1 MGQPLLAGGPPCWRS
16 KREGILVGNTVLLV
30 LLLLADVAVALAN
43 VSRWHSPIP
52 LAVPGLRGAS
62 VTYLGAMAAVGGALV
77 LLWLLGVA
85 DRAVIRGQLRGR
97 DTVVRAKDEELTQLK
112 ATAYDH
118 DQPALADMR
127 AHLDTLSRDLRD
139 IRVRL
144 EKVAVIEVTRAEA
157 SRSDPDRVAPEDI
170 EPVQPALA
178 ERRAEG
184 ATREETVPRKRTRW
198 PF

>member
-1 MGQPLLAGGPPCWRS
+1 
-16 KREGILVGNTVLLV
+16 
-30 LLLLADVAVALAN
+30 
-43 VSRWHSPIP
+43 
-52 LAVPGLRGAS
+52 
-62 VTYLGAMAAVGGALV
+62 
-77 LLWLLGVA
+77 
-85 DRAVIRGQLRGR
+85 
-97 DTVVRAKDEELTQLK
+97 
-112 ATAYDH
+112 
-118 DQPALADMR
+118 MR